1 VEAASVA
8 DRAVQVRALQAE
20 RLTAWLSQVAP
31 REPSV
36 RIEPATW
43 LVFGPCAAPP
53 ADGMAIDVS
62 DAYAGFSVEGPGAAD
77 LLALGIALDLERLAP
92 DFAGR
97 TRLGDAAIVLVRTAE
112 GYVLRCERSYAE
124 WLEAWLERAR
134 SITVSPGDI

>member
-1 VEAASVA
+1 MA
-8 DRAVQVRALQAE
+8 DRELRVRALPAE

-36 RIEPATW
+36 RIEPAMW
-43 LVFGPCAAPP
+43 LVFGACAAPP
-53 ADGMAIDVS
+53 EDGIAVDMS
-62 DAYAGFSVEGPGAAD
+62 DAYAAFSIEGAGAAD
-77 LLALGIALDLERLAP
+77 MLARGIALDLDRLAP

-97 TRLGDAAIVLVRTAE
+97 TRLGDVAVILVRTAG

-134 SITVSPGDI
+134 QITISPAGI

>member
-1 VEAASVA
+1 MAE
-8 DRAVQVRALQAE
+8 RAVHVSALPTE

-36 RIEPATW
+36 RIEPTTW
-43 LVFGPCAAPP
+43 LVFGACAAPP
-53 ADGMAIDVS
+53 ADGMAVDVS

-77 LLALGIALDLERLAP
+77 LLAQGIALDLERLAP

-97 TRLGDAAIVLVRTAE
+97 TRLGDVAIILVRTAG

-124 WLEAWLERAR
+124 WLAAWLERAR
-134 SITVSPGDI
+134 SITVSPGGI